1 MKRIVILSVLAV
13 CLLATNS
20 CSNDDAP
27 NFHFAALKALS
38 AEVPESFDLNER
50 YQISVTYERPDNC
63 TFFEGFDVTS
73 PDTTIREVVVIGSV
87 FTDRACAA
95 QIEEVEVTFD
105 FIVIHDQ
112 TYTFRFYEGK
122 DENGDHQF
130 FEIEV
135 PVN

>member
-1 MKRIVILSVLAV
+1 MKRIVILSVLCA
-13 CLLATNS
+13 CLLAMNS

-38 AEVPESFDLNER
+38 AAVPESFDLNER

-73 PDTTIREVVVIGSV
+73 PDTTVREVVVIGSV
-87 FTDRACAA
+87 FTDRACTA

>member
-1 MKRIVILSVLAV
+1 MKRLVLLFAMV
-13 CLLATNS
+13 VSCLLVGS
-20 CSNDDAP
+20 CSDDDDA
-27 NFHFAALKALS
+27 NFHFTALKALR
-38 AEVPESFDLNER
+38 AEIPESFELNER

-73 PDTTIREVVVIGSV
+73 PDTTIRDVVVIGSV
-87 FTDRACAA
+87 FTDRECTM
-95 QIEEVEVTFD
+95 QIEEVEVNFD

-112 TYTFRFYEGK
+112 TYTFRFYEGD
-122 DENGDHQF
+122 DENGEHQF

>member
-1 MKRIVILSVLAV
+1 MKRFALLFVLAASYLV
-13 CLLATNS
+13 LGS
-20 CSNDDAP
+20 CSNDDTP
-27 NFHFAALKALS
+27 NFHFEALKALR
-38 AEVPESFDLNER
+38 AEVPESFELNESYR
-50 YQISVTYERPDNC
+50 ISVTYERPDNC
-63 TFFEGFDVTS
+63 TFFEGFDVTK
-73 PDTTIREVVVIGSV
+73 PDTTVRDVVVIGSV
-87 FTDRACAA
+87 LTDRECTA

-122 DENGDHQF
+122 DENGEHEF